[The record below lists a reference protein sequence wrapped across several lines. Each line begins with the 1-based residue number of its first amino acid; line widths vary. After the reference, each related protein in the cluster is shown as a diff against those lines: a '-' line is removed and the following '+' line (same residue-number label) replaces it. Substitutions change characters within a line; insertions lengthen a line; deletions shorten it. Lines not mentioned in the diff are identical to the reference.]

1 VDGDRWLPLEGA
13 LNARDLGGLPLRD
26 GGTTRSGRLLRAD
39 TLQELSDADVAYL
52 SRYPLQ
58 AIVDLRTPLEAQREG
73 RGPLASQPIDY
84 VNLPFVPDSA
94 IVADDPR
101 QEVVVADRQRADRV
115 EHYLDY
121 LRLAGGRVLQA
132 LEVLA
137 RPGNGAV
144 LFHCAAGKDRTGVLA
159 ALALDIAGVR
169 REAILDD
176 FALTNERLDR
186 VRSRL
191 ARLRTYSASVNQL
204 SSNELRAERATM
216 DGFLK
221 GVDAHWGGP
230 AAWARSMGADDALL
244 AGLTARLT
252 GATRATPR

>member
-1 VDGDRWLPLEGA
+1 M
-13 LNARDLGGLPLRD
+13 
-26 GGTTRSGRLLRAD
+26 
-39 TLQELSDADVAYL
+39 
-52 SRYPLQ
+52 
-58 AIVDLRTPLEAQREG
+58 
-73 RGPLASQPIDY
+73 
-84 VNLPFVPDSA
+84 
-94 IVADDPR
+94 
-101 QEVVVADRQRADRV
+101 
-115 EHYLDY
+115 
-121 LRLAGGRVLQA
+121 
-132 LEVLA
+132 
-137 RPGNGAV
+137 

-204 SSNELRAERATM
+204 TRNELRAERATM

-230 AAWARSMGADDALL
+230 AAWARSVGADDALL

-252 GATRATPR
+252 GAT